1 MKTALHES
9 NNNGSG
15 PQDLGAAYTK
25 RSFLKLPVAIDT
37 AQLVREFRQVHEE
50 AWGVSYWDVHCSID
64 LLLLRGG
71 NRGTEDDVLITNDV
85 TNTPILNELPYISS
99 LLAPDGP
106 FGGAVFASIIRTKP
120 NGITRVHDD
129 GHETWKKTTRIHV
142 PIITNDGAFLIAEE
156 RAKHLAV
163 GEAWTFDNQSQHSV
177 VNGNSIRVHLSLD
190 VNPNPK
196 LTELLA
202 HATFDPG
209 VLDLDRWALTL
220 GPWRGGNRVPPM
232 MFAIG
237 EPLAISEKKSL
248 GLNPDGF
255 ATRIVKLGKKGML
268 LLTPLKKGDIVTA
281 VNNVEESVL
290 SRTAIDH
297 VRLKH
302 EPRETITLDV
312 LRRGRKTRVAIHL
325 KPDHYFSHLVRFT
338 HFFERLSFRIGRKAK
353 SPY

>member
-1 MKTALHES
+1 MKATLHEL
-9 NNNGSG
+9 NDNAGGS
-15 PQDLGAAYTK
+15 QDLGVAYTK

-37 AQLVREFRQVHEE
+37 AQLVQEFGQVPEE
-50 AWGVSYWDVHCSID
+50 AWGVSYWDVHCSVD

-71 NRGTEDDVLITNDV
+71 NKGTEDDVLITNDV
-85 TNTPILNELPYISS
+85 ANTPVLNELPYISS
-99 LLAPDGP
+99 LLAPEGP
-106 FGGAVFASIIRTKP
+106 FGGAVFATIIRTKP

-129 GHETWKKTTRIHV
+129 GHESWKKTTRIHV

-177 VNGNSIRVHLSLD
+177 VNGDSIRVHLSFD

-196 LTELLA
+196 LAELLA

-209 VLDLDRWALTL
+209 VLDPDRWALTL
-220 GPWRGGNRVPPM
+220 GPWKGGNRIPPM

-255 ATRIVKLGKKGML
+255 ATRIIRLGKKGML
-268 LLTPLKKGDIVTA
+268 LLTPLRKGDIVTA

-297 VRLKH
+297 VRMKH
-302 EPRETITLDV
+302 EPEEIVTLDI
-312 LRRGRKTRVAIHL
+312 LRRGKKRRVAIHL
-325 KPDHYFSHLVRFT
+325 KPDDYFSHLERFA

-353 SPY
+353 SEY

>member
-1 MKTALHES
+1 MKATLHEL
-9 NNNGSG
+9 NDNAGA
-15 PQDLGAAYTK
+15 PQDLGVAYTK

-37 AQLVREFRQVHEE
+37 ARLQQEFSQIPEE
-50 AWGVSYWDVHCSID
+50 AWGVSYWDVHCSVD

-71 NRGTEDDVLITNDV
+71 NKGTEDDVLITNDV
-85 TNTPILNELPYISS
+85 ANTPVLNELPYISS
-99 LLAPDGP
+99 LLAPEGP
-106 FGGAVFASIIRTKP
+106 FGGAVFATIIRTKP

-129 GHETWKKTTRIHV
+129 SHEAWKKTTRIHV

-156 RAKHLAV
+156 RAKHYAV

-177 VNGNSIRVHLSLD
+177 VNGDSIRVHLTFD
-190 VNPNPK
+190 VDPNPK
-196 LTELLA
+196 LAELLA

-209 VLDLDRWALTL
+209 VLDPDRWALTL
-220 GPWRGGNRVPPM
+220 GPWKGGNRIPPM

-268 LLTPLKKGDIVTA
+268 LLTPLKNGDIVTA
-281 VNNVEESVL
+281 VNNVEESEL

-302 EPRETITLDV
+302 EHGETITLDV
-312 LRRGRKTRVAIHL
+312 LRRGKKTCVAIHL
-325 KPDHYFSHLVRFT
+325 KPDNYFSILVRFAY
-338 HFFERLSFRIGRKAK
+338 FFKFLSFRIGRKAK
-353 SPY
+353 SEY